1 MQDFENHRAGVTC
14 RRCLMR
20 RSLWPEPSLRMP
32 NHFWRYG
39 LIPHCWLWPESRDFG
54 QGQAGEEL
62 ASAGG
67 ISTVDLSQKFLVC
80 GQNRDFELRDEL
92 SGRNQPGF
100 ERTLGRDV
108 PVSFNDRFEPRR

>member
-1 MQDFENHRAGVTC
+1 VADFERFSGAFWW
-14 RRCLMR
+14 
-20 RSLWPEPSLRMP
+20 WPEP
-32 NHFWRYG
+32 
-39 LIPHCWLWPESRDFG
+39 RDFG

-67 ISTVDLSQKFLVC
+67 ISTADLSQKFLVC

-108 PVSFNDRFEPRR
+108 PVSFNDRFEPRRHLSPSHWGG